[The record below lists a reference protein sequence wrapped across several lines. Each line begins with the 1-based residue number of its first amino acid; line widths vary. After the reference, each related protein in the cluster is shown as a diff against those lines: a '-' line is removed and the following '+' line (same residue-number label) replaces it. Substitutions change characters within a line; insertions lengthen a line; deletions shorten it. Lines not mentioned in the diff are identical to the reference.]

1 MCFNEN
7 KRMKTQ
13 NEQYLTLIKLILPEE
28 LFEFFLLVDLEVKD
42 KQVHVYLEEM
52 DIKPVGFE
60 AEKLSSKGFHSP
72 ITIQDFPLR
81 DKPMYLHIRRRRWLV
96 ESSGQVVSR
105 DWNSVAQGTRMTKG
119 FATFLKG
126 LLGFIP
132 DQQ

>member
-1 MCFNEN
+1 M
-7 KRMKTQ
+7 RMTTQ
-13 NEQYLTLIKLILPEE
+13 NDQYSSLIRLILPEE
-28 LFEFFLLVDLEVKD
+28 LFEFFLMVDHEVTN
-42 KQVHVYLEEM
+42 KQVHVYLEEK
-52 DIKPVGFE
+52 DLKPEGYE
-60 AEKLSSKGFHSP
+60 SEKLTSKGFHSP

-81 DKPMYLHIRRRRWLV
+81 DKPLFLHIRRRRWLI

-105 DWNSVAQGTRMTKG
+105 DWNSVAQGTRMTTG

>member
-1 MCFNEN
+1 MN
-7 KRMKTQ
+7 TQ
-13 NEQYLTLIKLILPEE
+13 NEQYSTLIKLILPEE
-28 LFEFFLLVDLEVKD
+28 LFDFFLLVDLEVKD
-42 KQVHVYLEEM
+42 NQVHVYLEEKDM
-52 DIKPVGFE
+52 KPEGFE
-60 AEKLSSKGFHSP
+60 TEKLTSKGFHAP

-96 ESSGQVVSR
+96 ESTGQVVSR
-105 DWNSVAQGTRMTKG
+105 DWNSVAQGTRMTNG